1 MELKDFEN
9 RNLIFESVWKT
20 IASTTISGLFVFI
33 AFVTNM
39 KVEKPIAF
47 WGTIGLF
54 GFGLLRGLYKL
65 LNPKNL
71 FLRPG
76 SELAKEYG
84 KLDFER
90 RLNDNGIFEYSQ
102 NGFKV
107 DLENQFHEYQWTD
120 ISVLFGYKKD
130 LYTIDNIC
138 LDVFTIDGK
147 GFTINEDTAGWY
159 QFIRHSKENLT
170 AIPEN
175 WEMKIASPAFETK
188 LTLLYDKND
197 RSQDEVI
204 EEIYGKE

>member
-20 IASTTISGLFVFI
+20 IALTTISGLFVSI

-39 KVEKPIAF
+39 KVEKPIIF

-54 GFGLLRGLYKL
+54 GFGLLHGLYKL

-71 FLRPG
+71 FLRPA

-84 KLDFER
+84 KLDFEK
-90 RLNDNGIFEYSQ
+90 RLNDNGIFEFSR

-120 ISVLFGYKKD
+120 ISVLIGYKKD
-130 LYTIDNIC
+130 LYIVDNIC
-138 LDVFTIDGK
+138 LDIFTIDGK
-147 GFTINEDTAGWY
+147 GFSINEDTKGWY
-159 QFIRHSKENLT
+159 QFVKHSKEHL
-170 AIPEN
+170 AEIPEN
-175 WEMKIASPAFETK
+175 WEIEIAAPAFETK
-188 LTLLYDKND
+188 LTLLYDKEN
-197 RSQDEVI
+197 RSQDEAI
-204 EEIYGKE
+204 ESVYGNK